1 MLRIGKGPAGRERTR
16 GERTRGG
23 RAALAALAAGALLA
37 LGTGAVPASAAEG
50 SCAGGVTGRLP
61 RPQDQR
67 FYVQCGGGIATVVAC
82 PTGQVYAPGTQ
93 LCEAPE
99 LVRPAVAT
107 ATTAGPAKLNGLLFG
122 VKNLSTTVRIADAP
136 AGLDG
141 VPVTFTT
148 VGGRTL
154 CTAVTDQFGAA
165 RCDTPARLT
174 IPLDE
179 LLRGYRATYAGIGG
193 IYLSSSA
200 TAPIALL

>member
-1 MLRIGKGPAGRERTR
+1 MQ
-16 GERTRGG
+16 
-23 RAALAALAAGALLA
+23 
-37 LGTGAVPASAAEG
+37 
-50 SCAGGVTGRLP
+50 CAGGV
-61 RPQDQR
+61 
-67 FYVQCGGGIATVVAC
+67 ATVVAC
-82 PTGQVYAPGTQ
+82 PTGQVYAPAAQ
-93 LCEAPE
+93 LCGAPE

-107 ATTAGPAKLNGLLFG
+107 VATAGPAKLNGLLFG

-179 LLRGYRATYAGIGG
+179 LLRGYRANYAGIGG
-193 IYLSSSA
+193 IYLPSSA